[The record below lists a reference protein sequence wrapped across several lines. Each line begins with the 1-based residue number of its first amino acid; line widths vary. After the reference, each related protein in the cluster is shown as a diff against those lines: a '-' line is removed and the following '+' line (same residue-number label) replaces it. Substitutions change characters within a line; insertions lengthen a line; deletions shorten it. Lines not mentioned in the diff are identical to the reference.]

1 MIQIKKILFPTR
13 FSHRSKWSIAYS
25 LQLAKK
31 YKAEL
36 HLLHAQ
42 VLWDDDPHNP
52 AYHFSDKTELQTRL
66 LNAAKDQMSTDL
78 EKSDIQDIE
87 VKQAFELGMTPS
99 ETILKYAA
107 ENNIDLIVMD
117 AHRKQGVRLLLGSI
131 LDEVV
136 RSAPCAVLAIHH
148 KKNAEPKFALYSAQ
162 DFL

>member
-13 FSHRSKWSIAYS
+13 FSRRSKWSIAYA

-52 AYHFSDKTELQTRL
+52 AYHFSDKKELQTRL

-78 EKSDIQDIE
+78 EKSDIEDIE
-87 VKQAFELGMTPS
+87 VKQAFERGMTPS

-107 ENNIDLIVMD
+107 ENNI
-117 AHRKQGVRLLLGSI
+117 
-131 LDEVV
+131 E
-136 RSAPCAVLAIHH
+136 
-148 KKNAEPKFALYSAQ
+148 NPKFMHFNDDDSELHFTHDYSEGTETIKVSTWEVMGFIHSQ
-162 DFL
+162 DKK